1 MTRYVGFAV
10 ADSMFTGDCLVSRKV
25 INAEMVEALV
35 DEETVSCVN
44 KSHQSTIRA
53 VEQRFGIVLNVPE
66 NPPLINLEY
75 GDQLIVISVRGLP
88 RQEGE
93 YTNEQVAKATFE
105 FSLWEILADEYTES
119 EADLD
124 LALSA

>member
-1 MTRYVGFAV
+1 M
-10 ADSMFTGDCLVSRKV
+10 
-25 INAEMVEALV
+25 
-35 DEETVSCVN
+35 
-44 KSHQSTIRA
+44 
-53 VEQRFGIVLNVPE
+53 EQRFGIVLDVPE

-93 YTNEQVAKATFE
+93 YTNEQVAEATFE
-105 FSLWEILADEYTES
+105 FSLWEILADEDTES

-124 LALSA
+124 LALSS